1 MSVVSLQP
9 DALKKA
15 VASLSKDGTATS
27 RQQALQQ
34 FLERGFPT
42 RRDEDWKYTDLADV
56 IDISERWLAHLPDA
70 ATETVDESS
79 IREIKASIDATW
91 LVFTNGKFNADL
103 SDAASEANIEFGR
116 IDDQTAGLDI
126 EDPLSDLNAALMVD
140 GIAIRIN
147 DNAAIEKPIGLLL
160 TDHATSTPLVTQAR
174 VQIVLEAGCSVRVIE
189 YHSSQGN
196 AEQYSNAF
204 VDLSVGDN
212 ASIDYVRLQNRDRAH
227 NQTQRLN
234 VCLAAGSTIR
244 HFGLD
249 LGGAL
254 TRSDLKINIAG
265 ARAAAEFNGLY
276 ISGDKQHIDNHTRVD
291 HRVGPAK
298 SVQEYRGILDG
309 RSRCV
314 WNGKAIVHAGAD
326 GSDAEQANHNLLLSE
341 HSEINAKPE
350 LEIYA
355 DEVKCNH
362 GTTVGQL
369 DDDALFY
376 LRSRG
381 LDPQRAKRIL
391 TRAFAAS
398 VVERSPI
405 SELHELIG
413 SLVEQRLAELHEGD
427 GQ

>member
-9 DALKKA
+9 AALKKA

-70 ATETVDESS
+70 ATETVDEQHVRK
-79 IREIKASIDATW
+79 IQASIEATW
-91 LVFTNGKFNADL
+91 LVFTNGNL
-103 SDAASEANIEFGR
+103 NEEWSDAMSESTLAIGR
-116 IDDQTAGLDI
+116 IDDQGAELDI

-147 DNAAIEKPIGLLL
+147 DNAAIEKPIGLLFA
-160 TDHATSTPLVTQAR
+160 DHATSTPLVTQAR
-174 VQIVLEAGCSVRVIE
+174 VQIVVESGCSARFIE
-189 YHSSQGN
+189 YHSSSGE
-196 AEQYSNAF
+196 AEHYSNAYIN
-204 VDLSVGDN
+204 VSVGEN
-212 ASIDYVRLQNRDRAH
+212 ASIDYVRLQNRDRRH
-227 NQTQRLN
+227 SQTQRLN
-234 VCLAAGSTIR
+234 VRLGDGSAIR
-244 HFGLD
+244 HFSLD
-249 LGGAL
+249 LGCAL
-254 TRSDLKINIAG
+254 SRNDLKIDIAG
-265 ARAAAEFNGLY
+265 ADASACFNGLY
-276 ISGDKQHIDNHTRVD
+276 ISGEKQHIDNHTRVD
-291 HRVGPAK
+291 HRIGPAK

-355 DEVKCNH
+355 DEVKCSH

-376 LRSRG
+376 LRTRG
-381 LDPQRAKRIL
+381 LDPQRAKQVL
-391 TRAFAAS
+391 TRAFASS
-398 VVERSPI
+398 VVEKSPLP
-405 SELHELIG
+405 ELHALIN
-413 SLVEQRLAELHEGD
+413 SLVEQRLAEIHVGEE
-427 GQ
+427 Q

>member
-15 VASLSKDGTATS
+15 VASLSKDGAATS

-56 IDISERWLAHLPDA
+56 IDISERWLAHLPNA
-70 ATETVDESS
+70 AAETVDEQHVRD
-79 IREIKASIDATW
+79 IQASIDATW
-91 LVFTNGKFNADL
+91 LVFTNGKLNNEL
-103 SDAASEANIEFGR
+103 SDAVSDANAEIGR
-116 IDDQTAGLDI
+116 IDDQEEDLDI
-126 EDPLSDLNAALMVD
+126 EDPLSDLNAALMID
-140 GIAIRIN
+140 GIAIRVSN
-147 DNAAIEKPIGLLL
+147 NATIEKPIGLLFA
-160 TDHATSTPLVTQAR
+160 DHATATPLVTHVR
-174 VQIVLEAGCSVRVIE
+174 VQIVLEEGCNARFVE
-189 YHSSQGN
+189 YHDSSGE
-196 AEQYSNAF
+196 AEQYSNAHID
-204 VDLSVGDN
+204 VDVGKN

-227 NQTQRLN
+227 SQTQRLN
-234 VCLAAGSTIR
+234 VRLGDGSTIR
-244 HFGLD
+244 HFSLD

-254 TRSDLKINIAG
+254 SRSDLKIDIAG
-265 ARAAAEFNGLY
+265 AGAAAEFNGLY

-291 HRVGPAK
+291 HRIGPAK
-298 SVQEYRGILDG
+298 SVQEYRGILTG

-355 DEVKCNH
+355 DEVKCSH

-398 VVERSPI
+398 VVEKSPLQ
-405 SELHELIG
+405 ELHELIG

>member
-9 DALKKA
+9 AALKKA

-27 RQQALQQ
+27 RQRAVKQ

-42 RRDEDWKYTDLADV
+42 PRDEDWKYTDLADV

-70 ATETVDESS
+70 TAVEVDEVR
-79 IREIKASIDATW
+79 IRELMESIDATW
-91 LVFTNGKFNADL
+91 LVFTNGNLNEEL
-103 SDAASEANIEFGR
+103 SDAMSEATFAISR
-116 IDDQTAGLDI
+116 IDDQGVELDI
-126 EDPLSDLNAALMVD
+126 EDPLSDLNAALMID
-140 GIAIRIN
+140 GIAIRISN
-147 DNAAIEKPIGLLL
+147 NAAIERPIGLLFA
-160 TDHATSTPLVTQAR
+160 DHATSTPLVTHVR
-174 VQIVLEAGCSVRVIE
+174 VQIVLDKGCSARFVE
-189 YHSSQGN
+189 YHSSSGE
-196 AEQYSNAF
+196 AEQYSNAHID
-204 VDLSVGDN
+204 VRVGEN
-212 ASIDYVRLQNRDRAH
+212 ASIDYVRLQDRDRRH
-227 NQTQRLN
+227 SQTQRLN
-234 VCLAAGSTIR
+234 VRLGDGSAIR

-254 TRSDLKINIAG
+254 SRSDLKIDIAG
-265 ARAAAEFNGLY
+265 ANASANFNGLY

-291 HRVGPAK
+291 HRIGPAT
-298 SVQEYRGILDG
+298 SRQEYRGILDG

-355 DEVKCNH
+355 DEVKCSH

-376 LRSRG
+376 LRTRG
-381 LDPQRAKRIL
+381 LDRQHAKRVL
-391 TRAFAAS
+391 TRAFASS
-398 VVERSPI
+398 VVEKSPLP
-405 SELHELIG
+405 ELRELIG
-413 SLVEQRLAELHEGD
+413 SLVEQRLAELHVGD
-427 GQ
+427 KQ